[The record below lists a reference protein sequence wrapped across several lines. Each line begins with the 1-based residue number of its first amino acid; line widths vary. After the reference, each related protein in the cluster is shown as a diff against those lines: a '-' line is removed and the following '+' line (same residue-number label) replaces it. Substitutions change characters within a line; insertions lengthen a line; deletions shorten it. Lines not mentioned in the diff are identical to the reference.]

1 MFFGFFAPSVIYRAP
16 DSAPLKSKMIYAS
29 SKDAIK
35 RKFEGKWQLRHHFRF
50 SERKTEVVTFYFD
63 STLLLV

>member
-1 MFFGFFAPSVIYRAP
+1 MFSLHHRAP

-35 RKFEGKWQLRHHFRF
+35 RKFEGECLVVIRES
-50 SERKTEVVTFYFD
+50 SETSIHT
-63 STLLLV
+63 

>member
-1 MFFGFFAPSVIYRAP
+1 MTFIKIIFSLNMFSRFGRAP

-35 RKFEGKWQLRHHFRF
+35 RKFEGESQ
-50 SERKTEVVTFYFD
+50 SMSVGTI
-63 STLLLV
+63 LVCRWLNNK

>member
-1 MFFGFFAPSVIYRAP
+1 MLLYKRLNSLIGGGFKLQYFSSRAP

-35 RKFEGKWQLRHHFRF
+35 RKFEGEYLGGINVSIQN
-50 SERKTEVVTFYFD
+50 
-63 STLLLV
+63 LLKG

>member
-1 MFFGFFAPSVIYRAP
+1 MFFAPSVIYRAP

-35 RKFEGKWQLRHHFRF
+35 KKLEGKWRLRHQFRF
-50 SERKTEVVTFYFD
+50 SERKTEMVTFDFD
-63 STLLLV
+63 NTTI